1 MNFFDLDLLNEI
13 CEEVINMIIKEVL
26 ICLLNLGVRVGLR
39 EGRFSFNES
48 EILVLEQYCE

>member
-48 EILVLEQYCE
+48 EILVLE